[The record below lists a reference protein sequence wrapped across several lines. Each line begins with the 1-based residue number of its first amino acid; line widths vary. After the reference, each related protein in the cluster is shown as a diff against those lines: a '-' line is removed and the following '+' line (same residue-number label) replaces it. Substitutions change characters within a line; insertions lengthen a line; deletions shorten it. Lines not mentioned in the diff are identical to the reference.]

1 MTSATPHPELPV
13 LGTHRR
19 PWPTLLSWVVI
30 VVVSALILVLIG
42 VKIVRS
48 ETEPGIDPVALA
60 SPAVVSALADV
71 PASAYKAALADPS
84 PLIAHLHHRGGSLM
98 TGTTVSGMTLPLLV
112 FVGTESCMACAA
124 ERWPLIVALSRFG
137 TFSNLG
143 AVTSSDL
150 LASPS
155 LQSFTFRGSKY
166 RSNYFIF
173 HAFELTGE
181 QPDELGNYPVTAT
194 LDAQAAAA
202 IHAEDVVAASGL
214 VAQPGGFKSA
224 PMYPFLDL
232 AHKAVLVGTQLQ
244 PSVLIGKARAD
255 VADAIADPTTQTSGS
270 ILTAANALTVELC
283 AITHGLPA
291 RVCKGFG
298 RS

>member
-19 PWPTLLSWVVI
+19 PWPTLLSWVAI

-42 VKIVRS
+42 VKIIRS

-60 SPAVVSALADV
+60 SPAVVATLGKV
-71 PASAYKAALADPS
+71 PVSAYKAALANPS
-84 PLIAHLHHRGGSLM
+84 PLIAHLHRRGGSLM
-98 TGTTVSGMTLPLLV
+98 TATTVSGMTLPLVV

-150 LASPS
+150 VASPS

-166 RSNYFIF
+166 RSNYFIL

-181 QPDELGNYPVTAT
+181 RPDELGNYPVTAS
-194 LDAQAAAA
+194 LDPQAAAA
-202 IHAEDVVAASGL
+202 IHDDDVVAASGL
-214 VAQPGGFKSA
+214 VAQPGGFK
-224 PMYPFLDL
+224 PEQMYPFLDL
-232 AHKAVLVGTQLQ
+232 AHRAVLVGTQL
-244 PSVLIGKARAD
+244 PPAVLIGRARAD
-255 VADAIADPTTQTSGS
+255 VADALSDPTTQVSGP

-291 RVCKGFG
+291 KVCRAYGG
-298 RS
+298 S

>member
-1 MTSATPHPELPV
+1 MTAAAPHSQLPV

-19 PWPTLLSWVVI
+19 PWPTLLSWVAI
-30 VVVSALILVLIG
+30 AMVSTLILVLIG
-42 VKIVRS
+42 IKIVRS
-48 ETEPGIDPVALA
+48 DEAPGIDPVALA
-60 SPAVVSALADV
+60 SPAVVAALGDV
-71 PASAYKAALADPS
+71 PATAYAAALAAPS
-84 PLIAHLHHRGGSLM
+84 PLIAHLHHRGGPLM
-98 TGTTVSGMTLPLLV
+98 TATTVSGIKLPLIV

-150 LASPS
+150 VASPS

-166 RSNYFIF
+166 RSNFFIL

-181 QPDELGNYPVTAT
+181 RPDGLGNYPVTAT
-194 LDAQAAAA
+194 LDGQAAAA

-214 VAQPGGFKSA
+214 VAQPGGFKSEQ
-224 PMYPFLDL
+224 MYPFLDL
-232 AHKAVLVGTQLQ
+232 ADRAVLVGTQLP
-244 PSVLIGKARAD
+244 PSVLIGNARAD
-255 VADAIADPTTQTSGS
+255 VANALADPTSQASGP

-283 AITHGLPA
+283 AITRGLPA
-291 RVCKGFG
+291 RVCKESGG
-298 RS
+298 S